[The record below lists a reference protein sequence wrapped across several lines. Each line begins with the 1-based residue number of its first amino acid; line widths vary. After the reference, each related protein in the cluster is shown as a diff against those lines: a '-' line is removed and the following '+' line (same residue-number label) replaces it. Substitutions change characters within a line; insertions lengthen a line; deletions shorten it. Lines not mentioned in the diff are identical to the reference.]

1 MVISDEQE
9 FEEQELEILSDE
21 QEFEILFDIY
31 NKNRT
36 ENQKNRTENEKS
48 FYTRKKAKT
57 LYFSMKKNKILPSFE
72 ELKEIVTS
80 WVDIHSYRNVHSFL
94 FFLRGLKIK
103 NKLKQQEILESF
115 RILCEKY
122 NFVNV

>member
-36 ENQKNRTENEKS
+36 ENQKS
-48 FYTRKKAKT
+48 FYTKKKAKT

-80 WVDIHSYRNVHSFL
+80 WVDIHSYRNVYPFRNVHSFL